1 MKRSLQ
7 REKDGDE
14 DDDGCNDNDNDDDYD
29 IGNLN
34 LPSTVF
40 LLISKAIVAEQI
52 PEKADSN
59 EI

>member
-7 REKDGDE
+7 RENDGDE
-14 DDDGCNDNDNDDDYD
+14 DDDGCNDNDDDYD

-40 LLISKAIVAEQI
+40 LLISKAIVVEQI

>member
-7 REKDGDE
+7 RENDGDE
-14 DDDGCNDNDNDDDYD
+14 DDDGCNDNDDDYD

-40 LLISKAIVAEQI
+40 LLISKAIVAEQLT
-52 PEKADSN
+52 EKADSN